1 MKDKSK
7 SISVVGC
14 GWLGLPFS
22 QKMIEQAWSVKGTTT
37 SNSKVNLL
45 KENGIEPYLLKFP
58 VNAAMPIELFKVD
71 FLLINLPPGR
81 GNPNVQVD
89 YPKAIKQLMDSA
101 KQAGLVKKVIFVSST
116 SVYSNAEEL
125 IDEESAANPMSDS
138 GKALLAAEKI
148 ISESTTTYVILR
160 FGGLA
165 GPGRHPGR
173 FLAGRTGLET
183 GHQSINFLHLQDAIG
198 VIQTVITAPIKNEI
212 FNIVSPDHPK
222 KSEFYTKMAED
233 IGLQPPTFIETSG
246 RYKREISVD
255 KFLLQTG
262 YSFLQADPMSF
273 KY

>member
-22 QKMIEQAWSVKGTTT
+22 QNMIEQAWTVKGTTT
-37 SNSKVNLL
+37 SNLKVNLL

-81 GNPNVQVD
+81 GNPNVMVD

-101 KQAGLVKKVIFVSST
+101 KEVGLIKKVIFISST

-125 IDEESAANPMSDS
+125 IDEESVANPMSAS

-148 ISESTTTYVILR
+148 ILQSTIPSVILR

-183 GHQSINFLHLQDAIG
+183 GHQSINFLHLQDAIN
-198 VIQTVITAPIKNEI
+198 VIQSVIAAPVENEI
-212 FNIVSPDHPK
+212 FNIVAPVHPK
-222 KSEFYTKMAED
+222 KSDFYRRMAQD
-233 IGLQPPTFIETSG
+233 IGLQPPTFVEVSG
-246 RYKREISVD
+246 RCKREISVD